1 LGDDHVFPNI
11 GHSTVIS
18 WPIRAASD
26 TKSARAALALV
37 AWLYLYTSVSRTV
50 LFWAAFILT
59 RPLGATMGD
68 LLDKPVNHGGFAL
81 GRFQASAVVAAGIVV
96 L

>member
-1 LGDDHVFPNI
+1 MGDDHVFPNI

-26 TKSARAALALV
+26 TKSARLSSAPRWQ
-37 AWLYLYTSVSRTV
+37 WLRG